1 MGSPRERM
9 KLSLRPRLRA
19 TSRLRFSRY
28 GEDQSP
34 VARAAHRGSQPRLQA
49 RERDASS
56 ARPYVPM
63 SNSARYTHSVIDF
76 MPSRLPCAHRKPP
89 QLWWKR
95 NTQIESPRL
104 RSTVTG
110 HEPFFVAAC
119 HMGFDAR
126 FGVQD
131 LALLGEPPVEAPPRP
146 HLRRGF
152 LWVGSLKESW
162 KFLRPLQAAC
172 FRRRADM
179 HVRPNP
185 VSGSLRS
192 TASGSPIRRSHQDG
206 ATGC

>member
-1 MGSPRERM
+1 M

-95 NTQIESPRL
+95 NTQMESPRL

-152 LWVGSLKESW
+152 LWLGSLKESW

>member
-1 MGSPRERM
+1 MGSPRVAHEAFTSAPPSRHEPSAF
-9 KLSLRPRLRA
+9 LAVRRRSVAGRA
-19 TSRLRFSRY
+19 SRTSGFATA
-28 GEDQSP
+28 SP
-34 VARAAHRGSQPRLQA
+34 GARAGRFVR
-49 RERDASS
+49 ASI
-56 ARPYVPM
+56 RPM

-152 LWVGSLKESW
+152 LWLGSLKESR

-172 FRRRADM
+172 FRRRAAM
-179 HVRPNP
+179 HVRPDP

>member
-1 MGSPRERM
+1 M

-56 ARPYVPM
+56 ASIRPHVELG
-63 SNSARYTHSVIDF
+63 AIHALRD
-76 MPSRLPCAHRKPP
+76 RLHAVALAVRAPQPP
-89 QLWWKR
+89 RLWWKR
-95 NTQIESPRL
+95 NTQSESSRL
-104 RSTVTG
+104 RSPVTE
-110 HEPFFVAAC
+110 HEPFFPAAC

-152 LWVGSLKESW
+152 LWLGSLKESW

>member
-1 MGSPRERM
+1 M

-95 NTQIESPRL
+95 NTQMESPRL

-131 LALLGEPPVEAPPRP
+131 LALLGEPPVEAPPGP
-146 HLRRGF
+146 TRGGVF
-152 LWVGSLKESW
+152 FGWARCKRLL
-162 KFLRPLQAAC
+162 
-172 FRRRADM
+172 
-179 HVRPNP
+179 
-185 VSGSLRS
+185 
-192 TASGSPIRRSHQDG
+192 
-206 ATGC
+206 

>member
-1 MGSPRERM
+1 MGSPRVAHEAFTSAPPSRHEPSAF
-9 KLSLRPRLRA
+9 LAVRRRSVAGRA
-19 TSRLRFSRY
+19 SRTSGFATA
-28 GEDQSP
+28 SP
-34 VARAAHRGSQPRLQA
+34 GARAGRFVRASIRPHVELGAIHALRDRLHAVALAVRAPQA
-49 RERDASS
+49 SPTVVEAQHPNRISTFTIHGNR
-56 ARPYVPM
+56 AR
-63 SNSARYTHSVIDF
+63 T
-76 MPSRLPCAHRKPP
+76 
-89 QLWWKR
+89 
-95 NTQIESPRL
+95 
-104 RSTVTG
+104 
-110 HEPFFVAAC
+110 FFAAAC
-119 HMGFDAR
+119 HMCFDAR

-152 LWVGSLKESW
+152 LWLGSLKESW